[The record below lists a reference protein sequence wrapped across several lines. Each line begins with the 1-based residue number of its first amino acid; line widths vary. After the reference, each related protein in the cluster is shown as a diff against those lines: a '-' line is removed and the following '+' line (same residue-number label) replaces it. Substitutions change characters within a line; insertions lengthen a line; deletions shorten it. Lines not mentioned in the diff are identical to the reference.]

1 MSKRMGLPVTLK
13 MRHDAHYVEQLA
25 SFSGAAI
32 GRMIPVDKIRPNPDQ
47 PRKFLG
53 DLHDLTESI
62 REKGVLEPLLVRFVP
77 REDCYYI
84 ISGERRYHSSR
95 AAGLREVPCIEKIA
109 DDAETLELAL
119 IENLQRKDL
128 TPFEEADGLQRLAEH
143 FDYTHEDI
151 AKKIAKARS
160 SVTETMSLRVIPEAL
175 RQICIDHGITSK
187 SLLLQIARQPSERK
201 MEEAIQRIA
210 QAGLTRDEARRE
222 RQEESNAG
230 PRPQPFIF
238 NFRPENEAFKLRIQF
253 RKSSVSRTELID
265 SLRNLIVMLEQD
277 EKSSSTEG
285 ALGKPAVA

>member
-1 MSKRMGLPVTLK
+1 

-32 GRMIPVDKIRPNPDQ
+32 GRMVPVDKIRPNPDQ

-53 DLHDLTESI
+53 DLRELTDSI
-62 REKGVLEPLLVRFVP
+62 KEKGVLEPLLVRFMP
-77 REDCYYI
+77 RDDCYHI
-84 ISGERRYHSSR
+84 ISGERRYHASR

-128 TPFEEADGLQRLAEH
+128 TPFEEADGLQRLAEQ
-143 FDYTHEDI
+143 FEYTHEDI

-160 SVTETMSLRVIPEAL
+160 SVTETMSLRIIPEAL
-175 RQICIDHGITSK
+175 RKICVDSGIVSK
-187 SLLLQIARQPSERK
+187 SLLLQIARQPNERK
-201 MEEAIQRIA
+201 MQEAIHRIA

-222 RQEESNAG
+222 RQEEQNAG

-238 NFRPENEAFKLRIQF
+238 NYRPENESFRLRIQF
-253 RKSSVSRTELID
+253 RKSNVTRTELID
-265 SLRNLIVMLEQD
+265 SLRHLIEMLEQD
-277 EKSSSTEG
+277 AKSSEEG
-285 ALGKPAVA
+285 GRSDPAVA